1 MRIGKQQAPFSAIST
16 STADRITVR
25 GFDLCR
31 DLIGPLSFTDYAF
44 LLLTGS
50 QPTPVQRYFLD
61 ATLVAIAEHGLVPS
75 VQASRMTLAAAPE
88 AWQGAVAAGILG
100 CGSVILGAAEGAGRM
115 LAEALAESRQSGET
129 IDAVAARVVTAHRA
143 QKKPLPGFGHPLH
156 SEGDPRAARLLELAD
171 RQGTAG
177 DHVAMLRAV
186 EAVIPSVYGRTLPV
200 NVSSAIPAVLL
211 DVDFPLDAMIAIPIL
226 ARTAGLLGHLL
237 EESRR
242 PIGFIM
248 SHHAE
253 EAIGYDGA
261 EADATR
267 PEAGEL

>member
-1 MRIGKQQAPFSAIST
+1 MRIGKQEAPFSAIST
-16 STADRITVR
+16 STAEQITVR

-31 DLIGPLSFTDYAF
+31 DLIGSLSFTDYAF
-44 LLLTGS
+44 LLLTGN
-50 QPTPVQRYFLD
+50 QPTPVQRFFVD

-100 CGSVILGAAEGAGRM
+100 CGSVILGAAESAGRM
-115 LAEALAESRQSGET
+115 LARACAEVRESGET
-129 IDAVAARVVTAHRA
+129 VDAVAAKLVAAHRA
-143 QKKPLPGFGHPLH
+143 EKRPLPGFGHPLH
-156 SEGDPRAARLLELAD
+156 SQGDPRATRLLELAD
-171 RQGTAG
+171 QQGAVG
-177 DHVAMLRAV
+177 EHIVMLRAV
-186 EAVIPSVYGRTLPV
+186 EAAIPGVYGRMLPI
-200 NVSSAIPAVLL
+200 NVSSAIAAVLL
-211 DVDFPLDAMIAIPIL
+211 DVGFPLEALIAVPIL
-226 ARTAGLLGHLL
+226 ARTAGLLGHIL

-261 EADATR
+261 EAGA
-267 PEAGEL
+267 